1 MKRLLAILIAA
12 ALLLGG
18 TASAQDTDGEKQQQ
32 GFTVTEEMLAAIFAW
47 LCATNPNALP
57 AGVCAPTEPDPEPES
72 EEGPASTTVPADDRS
87 PEETLAYWQQ
97 PGQTAAVD
105 AQYACLV
112 GSYHHTC
119 TTWVNGSGDRV
130 TCTTPGCDPTS

>member
-1 MKRLLAILIAA
+1 MRRLLAILVAVALVLGGSAAAQDTETDQQPGFVLTEEWLA
-12 ALLLGG
+12 ALL
-18 TASAQDTDGEKQQQ
+18 E
-32 GFTVTEEMLAAIFAW
+32 W
-47 LCATNPNALP
+47 LCSTNPDALP
-57 AGVCAPTEPDPEPES
+57 EGICAAVEPEPEPQ
-72 EEGPASTTVPADDRS
+72 EPATTTVPADDRS

-119 TTWVNGSGDRV
+119 TTWVNGEGHKV
-130 TCTTPGCDPTS
+130 TCTTPGCDPTK